1 MASELQ
7 QAKIFG
13 GAKPVDRKDEPEAE
27 EAATTEETK
36 WRRTGTWE
44 KERQYGYG
52 ISRQNKLTAAAATFH
67 NFPSVTKNQ
76 NIVILRKFYPL
87 HACSSNDLLGDVF
100 YL

>member
-13 GAKPVDRKDEPEAE
+13 GAKPVDRKDEPGVE
-27 EAATTEETK
+27 EAATEEAK
-36 WRRTGTWE
+36 EWRRAGQNYRETI
-44 KERQYGYG
+44 R
-52 ISRQNKLTAAAATFH
+52 ISRQNKLAAATFH

-76 NIVILRKFYPL
+76 NIVILKKFYPM
-87 HACSSNDLLGDVF
+87 HACSLNNLLGDVF